1 MHWQVLISGL
11 LRLAARLPL
20 PVVHAFGVVVGWLLW
35 LVPNSQCRIAAINLV
50 LCFPEWNAVAR
61 RRLLRRTLVE
71 TGKTMLELG
80 PLWRWDRQRVL
91 ALVCAVE
98 GEEALRTAL
107 AGGRGAILITPH
119 LGSWEMAGLYY
130 SAHYPLTTLYRPDR
144 LGLEALIRAGRGRL
158 GARLVAT
165 NSQGV
170 RALLQ
175 ALRENGVLGIL
186 PDQDPGRE
194 AGLFVPFFGLPTNTM
209 TLVSRLA
216 IKTGAVTLL
225 TYAERL
231 PRGRGYKI
239 HLEPLPSVV
248 GVGPLE
254 VSVVTLNA
262 AVEQAVRRLPE
273 QYLWSY
279 KRFKRRPPGENKFY

>member
-11 LRLAARLPL
+11 LRLTACLPL
-20 PVVHAFGVVVGWLLW
+20 PVIHAFGAWVGWLLW
-35 LVPNSQCRIAAINLV
+35 LIPNTQRRIAAINLA
-50 LCFPEWNAVAR
+50 LCFPEWSAVAR

-71 TGKTMLELG
+71 TSKTMFELG
-80 PLWRWDRQRVL
+80 PLWLWNRQRVL
-91 ALVCAVE
+91 ALVRAVE

-107 AGGRGAILITPH
+107 ADGRSAILITPH

-144 LGLEALIRAGRGRL
+144 LGLEALSRAGRGRL

-165 NSQGV
+165 NPQGV

-194 AGLFVPFFGLPTNTM
+194 SGLFVPFFGLPTNTM

-216 IKTGAVTLL
+216 MKTGAAVLL

-231 PRGRGYKI
+231 PWGQGYKI

-248 GVGPLE
+248 GTGPLE
-254 VSVVTLNA
+254 VSVAAMNA
-262 AVEQAVRRLPE
+262 AIEQAVRCLPE

-279 KRFKRRPPGENKFY
+279 KRFKRRPPGEDKFY